1 MKKVKGLITCLSVMS
16 FFVLAGCSDEV
27 KDVTPKAVA
36 EKVAVG
42 SVEVPSEVLQDVVVG
57 NVKVVTSENAADL
70 EVELKEALSFESIQ
84 NMIDSSFSGESV
96 VESARSLSVEDLSSL
111 MEEYD
116 EKLMKFTEDY
126 VENGRA
132 SMSFVKTPGKIT
144 GLPEYVDLTIPVILY
159 NITSSTKAT
168 QTVSSQKQ
176 TTNISLGASVGID
189 FTKIEDFK
197 DFLFK
202 TAKANFAMNS
212 SSSVDMTIDM
222 SDFDTEN
229 PSEMPEMEY
238 SGYIKNF
245 YDFSFGSVFVTED
258 NVAGK
263 ILMSVNLS
271 IDMDDVSALYEHLLY
286 SDSADLDILNEVLKD
301 MLSVAFEI
309 GVYDFEGNKVFDM
322 VNTDNFEEMSE
333 YLDVTSIAQLFSS
346 DEIE

>member
-1 MKKVKGLITCLSVMS
+1 M
-16 FFVLAGCSDEV
+16 
-27 KDVTPKAVA
+27 
-36 EKVAVG
+36 
-42 SVEVPSEVLQDVVVG
+42 
-57 NVKVVTSENAADL
+57 
-70 EVELKEALSFESIQ
+70 
-84 NMIDSSFSGESV
+84 
-96 VESARSLSVEDLSSL
+96 
-111 MEEYD
+111 
-116 EKLMKFTEDY
+116 
-126 VENGRA
+126 
-132 SMSFVKTPGKIT
+132 
-144 GLPEYVDLTIPVILY
+144 
-159 NITSSTKAT
+159 
-168 QTVSSQKQ
+168 
-176 TTNISLGASVGID
+176 
-189 FTKIEDFK
+189 
-197 DFLFK
+197 FK

-322 VNTDNFEEMSE
+322 VNTDNFEDAFVKIATGG
-333 YLDVTSIAQLFSS
+333 DVV
-346 DEIE
+346 